1 MTRLPLALLVAMAL
15 IVGAARPAACPTPSP
30 TPKPTAAPTGT
41 TTSGPIIVT
50 TNDVTIDGRSF
61 TAPKGSG
68 YAIHAVGTAA
78 SPVRNL
84 VIRNCTTSGFNVAI
98 WLEHVANV
106 VVENCSIDDAGY
118 AGILALN
125 AIGGRFAGN
134 VIRRVGPQTLWR
146 TGDPE
151 VDAYGIAFEHGA
163 LSSDVTV
170 DGNLIEDVP
179 QWQGINAHNGTD
191 LTISNIVVRRVRRA
205 YWFAPTPADSL
216 VSITVTGNRAEQAVS
231 DQPTAYFI
239 SDSDNCSF
247 TGNYLDTSFPVEAD
261 GGEWL
266 NFVRD
271 YLAVSR
277 GLVRSGNVRS

>member
-15 IVGAARPAACPTPSP
+15 ILGAAKPAACPAP
-30 TPKPTAAPTGT
+30 TPRPTAAPTPAPT
-41 TTSGPIIVT
+41 TASGPLIVT
-50 TNDVTIDGRSF
+50 TNDVTIEGRSF
-61 TAPKGSG
+61 TGTKGSG

-78 SPVRNL
+78 DPVRNL
-84 VIRNCTTSGFNVAI
+84 TIRNCTTSGFNVAI

-106 VVENCSIDDAGY
+106 TVENCSIDDAGY

-134 VIRRVGPQTLWR
+134 VIRRVGPQTVWR

-151 VDAYGIAFEHGA
+151 IDAYGIAFEHGA
-163 LSSDVTV
+163 LSSDVVV

-191 LTISNIVVRRVRRA
+191 LTISNNVVRRVRRA

-216 VSITVTGNRAEQAVS
+216 VSIVVTGNRAEQARS

-239 SDSDNCSF
+239 SDSDNCSI
-247 TGNYLDTSFPVEAD
+247 TGNSLDTSFPVNAD

-266 NFVRD
+266 NFIRD
-271 YLAVSR
+271 YLAISR